1 MTPMVAAA
9 KRGFTEVVHLLL
21 QAGGDPN
28 SKNKVSTS
36 TYKLY
41 VLMIDLYLNNSN
53 LEITMN

>member
-1 MTPMVAAA
+1 MTPMAAAA

-28 SKNKVSTS
+28 SKNKVSTR

-41 VLMIDLYLNNSN
+41 ALMIDLFLNNSN
-53 LEITMN
+53 